1 MAEINVEMLKEKLYP
16 VAKALFMMGETLVD
30 ESKMHISAEDAIKKI
45 RSYMR
50 DTNVICSRLLVD
62 RLIAECMEPQ
72 IYNTFEKQQDEWLT
86 KYWGKWIGLEPT
98 KIDYPD
104 CCDGCSNNPKNGGSG
119 ICNCTLPHMQYPTLY
134 TTNASMD
141 DCCMTATDNTGA
153 YIFGKEKPNVDNM
166 PKADANRIEQARDNI
181 SKYEKRV

>member
-16 VAKALFMMGETLVD
+16 AAKALFIIGEILVD

-50 DTNVICSRLLVD
+50 DTDVICSRLCVD

-72 IYNTFEKQQDEWLT
+72 IYNNFEKQQDEWLT
-86 KYWGKWIGLEPT
+86 KYWGKWIGLESPE
-98 KIDYPD
+98 INYPD
-104 CCDGCSNNPKNGGSG
+104 CCDECSNNPKNGGSG
-119 ICNCTLPHMQYPTLY
+119 ICNCTLPYMQHPTLY
-134 TTNASMD
+134 N
-141 DCCMTATDNTGA
+141 DCCMTASNSTGA
-153 YIFGKEKPNVDNM
+153 YIFGKEKSDADIS
-166 PKADANRIEQARDNI
+166 KADANRIAQAKDNI